1 MEKSTNRMDPNFPSE
16 RANVGPPVRI
26 PAGRRRLILVAVVA
40 LVAGGVAAAAVIAT
54 RGGGGPATTAAHPLS
69 GRPPLV
75 LQLPGP
81 PVGRGNAAVYAAA
94 QKRLPAGD
102 VRLEVARAI
111 MAFDP
116 AHRGRTVAALERL
129 PQKSPA
135 VAFALGMAELWAGQ
149 PNAAQATLERVK
161 QLDPYG
167 YYGTNADNVLT
178 LGREVTG
185 YPLYFPPSTS
195 GGSLKALQRATV
207 AHPSSAAAWL
217 ALAAGLERS
226 DRLAALQAARK
237 AASLEPNGVSEQVA
251 VAVLGFDKERPMGSL
266 QALQTLTSQPGVQGN
281 PEVRFHLGL
290 IYFWLKDGQDAAAQF
305 RQVVQD
311 DGSGYYAQVA
321 HIFETCID
329 DKAECTRIANGG

>member
-1 MEKSTNRMDPNFPSE
+1 
-16 RANVGPPVRI
+16 VRI
-26 PAGRRRLILVAVVA
+26 PAGRRRLVLVAVVA

-54 RGGGGPATTAAHPLS
+54 RGGGGGPATTAARPLA

-75 LQLPGP
+75 IQLPGAS
-81 PVGRGNAAVYAAA
+81 VGRGNAAVYAAA
-94 QKRLPAGD
+94 RKRLPAGD
-102 VRLEVARAI
+102 VRLQVARAI
-111 MAFDP
+111 MAYDP

-129 PQKSPA
+129 SQRSPA
-135 VAFALGMAELWAGQ
+135 VVFALGMAELWAGQ
-149 PNAAQATLERVK
+149 PKAAQASLERVK
-161 QLDPYG
+161 RLDPYG

-178 LGREVTG
+178 LGREVAG
-185 YPLYFPPSTS
+185 YPLYFPPSTPR
-195 GGSLKALQRATV
+195 GSLKALRRATV
-207 AHPSSAAAWL
+207 ARPASAAAWL
-217 ALAAGLERS
+217 ALAAALERS
-226 DRLAALQAARK
+226 DRFAALQAARK

-251 VAVLGFDKERPMGSL
+251 VAVLGFDKERPMGAL

-281 PEVRFHLGL
+281 AEVRFHLGL

>member
-1 MEKSTNRMDPNFPSE
+1 MDPNFPSE

-26 PAGRRRLILVAVVA
+26 PAGRRRRLVLVAVVA

-54 RGGGGPATTAAHPLS
+54 RGGGGGPATTAAKPLA

-75 LQLPGP
+75 IQLPGP
-81 PVGRGNAAVYAAA
+81 SAGRGNAAVYAAA

-102 VRLEVARAI
+102 VRLQVARAV
-111 MAFDP
+111 MEYDP

-135 VAFALGMAELWAGQ
+135 VVFALGMAELWAGQ
-149 PNAAQATLERVK
+149 PKAAQASLERVK

-178 LGREVTG
+178 LGREVAG
-185 YPLYFPPSTS
+185 YPLYFPPSTT
-195 GGSLKALQRATV
+195 GGSLKALRRATV
-207 AHPSSAAAWL
+207 AHPASAAAWL

-281 PEVRFHLGL
+281 AEVRFHLGL

-311 DGSGYYAQVA
+311 DPGGYYAQVA

-329 DKAECTRIANGG
+329 DKAACTRIANGGS